1 MKSILISHSNAKGE
15 PDLPISLELYGYLS
29 EHKIDCWI
37 DAKLKVGEW
46 DAQIGR
52 VMLETPIVIFVAS
65 RNSMA
70 SDEVMGEVLYYRRT
84 KGKIIIPF
92 VIDKQYYLNIDSP
105 AAVYSFGSNRY
116 QAVFLEDYVTHEE
129 AFERLIS
136 LLPSDI
142 AHAANNPADFEY
154 LNGDDS
160 VLVKYDGQDACV
172 TIPSYVKEIGE
183 KAFMCNQSLTKVII
197 PSSVK
202 KIGAKAF
209 RGCKNLIAVEGMDGL
224 TEIEASAFDGSGVDP
239 KQNGYVFKG
248 VVFGCEDDNAKS
260 IVIPEGTLIIANE
273 AFRYCNAE
281 QIVLP
286 KGLQT
291 IGEVAFADSVNLQTV
306 LVPASVKR
314 IGKNAFRS
322 CSKLEKV
329 IFEGEIPCGAEQGFE
344 NLQKLIN
351 AEDK

>member
-1 MKSILISHSNAKGE
+1 MKSILISHSNANGE

-29 EHKIDCWI
+29 QHKIDCWI
-37 DAKLKVGEW
+37 DAKLKNGNW
-46 DAQIGR
+46 KAQIGK
-52 VMLETPIVIFVAS
+52 VMLETPIVVFVAS
-65 RNSMA
+65 RHSMA
-70 SDEVMGEVLYYRRT
+70 SKEVMGEVGYYKT
-84 KGKIIIPF
+84 QDKIIIPF

-105 AAVYSFGSNRY
+105 EAVYDFGSNRY
-116 QAVFLEDYVTHEE
+116 QAVFLEDYATHEE

-142 AHAANNPADFEY
+142 ARAVNNPADFQY
-154 LNGDDS
+154 SNGDDS

-183 KAFMCNQSLTKVII
+183 KAFICNQSLTKVII

-202 KIGAKAF
+202 KIGFKAF

-224 TEIEASAFDGSGVDP
+224 TEIEASAFEDSGVDP
-239 KQNGYVFKG
+239 KQNGYVFND
-248 VVFGCEDDNAKS
+248 VVFGCEDENAKS
-260 IVIPEGTLIIANE
+260 IVVPGGIRIVANE

-286 KGLQT
+286 QGLQV

-306 LVPASVKR
+306 LIPASVKC
-314 IGKNAFRS
+314 IGKNAFR
-322 CSKLEKV
+322 CCGKLKKV